1 MWNKRWRNLF
11 KKALEPMAIAA
22 AITYGNYFR
31 MPGKGP
37 YLISVQVHRP
47 ELPQVIEARFEYR
60 HP

>member
-1 MWNKRWRNLF
+1 
-11 KKALEPMAIAA
+11 MAIAA

-47 ELPQVIEARFEYR
+47 ELPRVIEARFEYR